1 MHAAVQHVAAIHG
14 QTVGYLKDLVPSL
27 TLLS

>member
-14 QTVGYLKDLVPSL
+14 QISGYLKDMVHIPM
-27 TLLS
+27 LLS